1 MNQTKSYTVLITDGD
16 SRAAL
21 AITRA
26 LGKRGHK
33 VIVGH
38 HKERSLASS
47 SKYSHKHITYKNPAD
62 DVMDFVTSLQEVIFK
77 ENIDI
82 LIPVTDVT
90 TLPIMQHRT
99 ELPTSCKTPF
109 SDFDTLMKAADKLG
123 ITNLAES
130 IGVEAPKSTI
140 INDPSELN
148 KIKEHILFPIVIKPS
163 RSRVRHEG
171 GWIYT
176 SVSYADNEIELQDQL
191 SALPIQAYPVLL
203 QERIIGPGIGV
214 FLCCQ
219 NGNPIAAFSHK
230 RIREKPPSGGVSVL
244 RESIPVDP
252 IAFESAS
259 KLLKALNWNGVAMVE
274 FKLDNRD
281 MRPKLMEIN
290 GRFWGSLQLA
300 IDSGVDFPSILI
312 STLDDTATSPV
323 FTYETGIKSRWLW
336 GDIDALLLRLIKP
349 SEKLKLPPGADGRI
363 TSLMKFM
370 KLWEKNMRYEV
381 LSLDDIKPW
390 LYECRCRAP
399 LLKR

>member
-1 MNQTKSYTVLITDGD
+1 MNQNKLYTILITDGD

-26 LGKRGHK
+26 LGKKGHK

-47 SKYSHKHITYKNPAD
+47 SRYCHKHITYKSPAD
-62 DVMDFVTSLQEVIFK
+62 DVMEFITSLRGVIIQES
-77 ENIDI
+77 IDV

-90 TLPIMQHRT
+90 TLPIMQYRS
-99 ELPTSCKTPF
+99 ELPETCKTPF
-109 SDFDTLMKAADKLG
+109 SDFATLMKAADKLG
-123 ITNLAES
+123 ITELAES
-130 IGVEAPKSTI
+130 IGVDAPHTIMIDEASK
-140 INDPSELN
+140 LN
-148 KIKEHILFPIVIKPS
+148 EIKKGLSFPVVIKPS

-176 SVSYADNEIELQDQL
+176 SVSYADDMTELQSQL
-191 SALPIQAYPVLL
+191 IALPTQAYPVLL
-203 QERIIGPGIGV
+203 QERIIGSGVGV

-219 NGNPIAAFSHK
+219 NGDPIAAFSH
-230 RIREKPPSGGVSVL
+230 RRLREKPPSGGVSVL

-252 IAFESAS
+252 IALESAK
-259 KLLKALNWNGVAMVE
+259 KLLKALKWNGVAMVE

-312 STLDDTATSPV
+312 STLDDNENNTPV
-323 FTYETGIKSRWLW
+323 FTYKTGIKSRWLW

-349 SEKLKLPPGADGRI
+349 SAELKLPPGADGRLMSI
-363 TSLMKFM
+363 MKFM

-390 LYECRCRAP
+390 LYECRGRVP
-399 LLKR
+399 FLK